1 MTKEEIKE
9 LVENNK
15 VVLFMKGEPT
25 APACGF
31 SQRAIQI
38 LNACQTDFTSRNVLA
53 DDELRQNI
61 KEFSDWPTIPQLYIN
76 GEFMGGSDIMMDMYK
91 DNTLREALNAED

>member
-15 VVLFMKGEPT
+15 VVLFMKGEPA

-31 SQRAIQI
+31 SQKAVRI
-38 LNACQTDFTSRNVLA
+38 LAACQVDFVLA
-53 DDELRQNI
+53 DDDLRQYI

-76 GEFMGGSDIMMDMYK
+76 GEFMGGSDIMLDMYK
-91 DNTLREALNAED
+91 DNTLMEALNAED